1 MFKVFCVLMVNELNK
16 MDIRANSLN
25 RTQPKHWKP
34 EQWKVIGKSY
44 VNEPLKFEPLK
55 FDPLQTIK
63 VGPLFS
69 PDGEEYIITNFYNF
83 KKLKPF

>member
-16 MDIRANSLN
+16 MDIRANRLN
-25 RTQPKHWKP
+25 TTQPKHWKP

-44 VNEPLKFEPLK
+44 VNEPLKFEPL
-55 FDPLQTIK
+55 QTIK

-69 PDGEEYIITNFYNF
+69 PDGEEYIITNFDNF

>member
-16 MDIRANSLN
+16 MDIRANRLN
-25 RTQPKHWKP
+25 TTQPKHWKP

-55 FDPLQTIK
+55 FDPFQTIK
-63 VGPLFS
+63 VS
-69 PDGEEYIITNFYNF
+69 PFFLQTVKNIS
-83 KKLKPF
+83 

>member
-1 MFKVFCVLMVNELNK
+1 MVNELNK
-16 MDIRANSLN
+16 MDIRANRSN
-25 RTQPKHWKP
+25 TTQPK
-34 EQWKVIGKSY
+34 QWKVIGKSY

-63 VGPLFS
+63 VSPLFS
-69 PDGEEYIITNFYNF
+69 PDGGEYIITNFYNF